1 MTTRPFSGSDD
12 EQDRKIQVEET
23 KQSHM
28 LTKFFGQIK
37 PKVRGT
43 GPIHDQFPE
52 SFSIYSWNVNG
63 ISS

>member
-12 EQDRKIQVEET
+12 EQYRKIQVEET

-43 GPIHDQFPE
+43 GPIHD
-52 SFSIYSWNVNG
+52 
-63 ISS
+63 